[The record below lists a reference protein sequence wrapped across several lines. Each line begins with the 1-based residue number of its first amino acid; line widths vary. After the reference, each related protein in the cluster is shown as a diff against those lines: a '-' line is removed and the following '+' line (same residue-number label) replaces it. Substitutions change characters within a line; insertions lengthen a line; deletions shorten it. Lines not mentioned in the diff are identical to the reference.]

1 MRLYAR
7 FGRGCA
13 GRRRSTTLAPGK
25 DAPRHGTIV
34 NFFLLE
40 NQKGYC
46 VHYATAG
53 TILARHLGIPAR
65 YCEGYLVGEDIL
77 DSASVDSDGYTVE
90 LKDRQAHAWC
100 EFYVD
105 GYGWVPFEMTPGY
118 YDSTKVGDVEVVTR
132 QNRPQIQRRKPRWM
146 QQHLMSS
153 PRK

>member
-1 MRLYAR
+1 MRYSLLDAER
-7 FGRGCA
+7 THIHACA
-13 GRRRSTTLAPGK
+13 GK
-25 DAPRHGTIV
+25 DTPDTGFV
-34 NFFLLE
+34 NFFCW
-40 NQKGYC
+40 KTRRDTV

-105 GYGWVPFEMTPGY
+105 GYGWVPL
-118 YDSTKVGDVEVVTR
+118 R
-132 QNRPQIQRRKPRWM
+132 
-146 QQHLMSS
+146 
-153 PRK
+153 